1 LADLL
6 AEAISKGTTVWLRKL
21 LTEKLPLLPTNV
33 DGCVAWYSSLLQAFE
48 SRNLIEPSQQ
58 KNFLTQV
65 RNAIKVLNPE
75 HPALKVVKFDL
86 ETWVEINNTDVDRIA
101 NRTTQLIS
109 NPDAIVETAIKL
121 IKSYDWSEIAA
132 GLAVLTGRRST
143 EVIKT
148 AQFEYKSEYSVL
160 FSGSLK
166 RRGEPVECVFEIPTL
181 CKARLVIGAIANLR
195 NFLGSKIQDLSLQ
208 QISGQYSR
216 SVSKKCDQHFE
227 MLVPNRT
234 GKDNL
239 YTHLFRAV
247 YATIASYW
255 YCPPTVPENEYRA
268 AIQGHYQILDEK
280 NPELRRSLE
289 AGRHYHDYKIADG
302 LGNIDGRLGI
312 KLDQLGVE
320 IIEAF
325 VHVSSIPQ
333 SLREIHRKEKTYT
346 SQNLKMNE
354 KKVTIP
360 RYLNSRFAALAA
372 RLGLN
377 EKDTLEALFDWT
389 EVSLSLADLLD
400 LDEDGLKPNVLFD
413 KVEELA
419 QSPTVQLIGQQ
430 QSPGSDHSAT
440 LNKQNIS
447 DLCAAINSLAST
459 VANQQVFEKGLA
471 PQSKAKRNTKS
482 DQPQQDS
489 ISKPNAQKTA
499 NSKRDH
505 RTEQAEAM
513 INYAIDKIIE
523 HNNLDGIAYQDK
535 YRVGI
540 GAIRKLTGRGDGVIR
555 RVLNSREDEISAHH
569 KIHKLSEYHNSKG
582 NSGPSIED
590 VISLDPNFNL

>member
-6 AEAISKGTTVWLRKL
+6 AEAISKGTTVWLKKL
-21 LTEKLPLLPTNV
+21 LTERLPNLPTDV
-33 DGCVAWYSSLLQAFE
+33 EGCGLWYDSLLQAFE

-75 HPALKVVKFDL
+75 HPALNVVKFDT

-181 CKARLVIGAIANLR
+181 CQARLVIGAIANMR
-195 NFLGSKIQDLSLQ
+195 KFLGSKIQDLSLQ

-216 SVSKKCDQHFE
+216 SVSKKCDRHFE

-302 LGNIDGRLGI
+302 RGNIDGRLGI
-312 KLDQLGVE
+312 KLGQPGVE

-325 VHVSSIPQ
+325 SPVSLIPQ
-333 SLREIHRKEKTYT
+333 SPPMKINRKEKTYT
-346 SQNLKMNE
+346 SLNQRMNE
-354 KKVTIP
+354 TVTIP
-360 RYLNSRFAALAA
+360 RYLMSRFSALAA

-377 EKDTLEALFDWT
+377 EKDTLEALFDWA

-400 LDEDGLKPNVLFD
+400 LDEDELKPNVLFD
-413 KVEELA
+413 RVEELA
-419 QSPTVQLIGQQ
+419 QSTTVQTIEQQ
-430 QSPGSDHSAT
+430 TAEAVHNASLSG
-440 LNKQNIS
+440 KNIS
-447 DLCAAINSLAST
+447 DLCSAINLLAST
-459 VANQQVFEKGLA
+459 VANQQVALKGLP
-471 PQSKAKRNTKS
+471 PQTKTERNSTKS
-482 DQPQQDS
+482 DQTQQDS
-489 ISKPNAQKTA
+489 STAEKAQKTSS
-499 NSKRDH
+499 SKIDS
-505 RTEQAEAM
+505 RTVQAEAM
-513 INYAIDKIIE
+513 INHAIDKIIE
-523 HNNLDGIAYQDK
+523 HNNQEGIAHQDK
-535 YRVGI
+535 YRIGI
-540 GAIRKLTGRGDGVIR
+540 GGLRKMTRRGDGVIR
-555 RVLNSREDEISAHH
+555 RVLNSREDEINAHH
-569 KIHKLSEYHNSKG
+569 QTHKLGEYHNSKG
-582 NSGPSIED
+582 HSVLSIEE
-590 VISLDPNFNL
+590 IIPLDPKIV